1 MIQVVST
8 SADYAA
14 QTRPQNSQVAKDVD
28 ALAATL
34 GNSKTTKASE
44 VASQAQAVNDKD
56 NVAGKKVKEEG
67 RTQSAAQMAAN
78 EAELTKK
85 KASEEE
91 DAARFADKLSE
102 LTRGFGLS
110 FSIEKDL
117 NRTIVT
123 VTDKNTDEVI
133 RQIPTEEF
141 IKRAKRIC
149 ETRSEMQGVSSEDF
163 KGIFLDNDA

>member
-56 NVAGKKVKEEG
+56 NVAGKKVKEE
-67 RTQSAAQMAAN
+67 N
-78 EAELTKK
+78 LYE
-85 KASEEE
+85 
-91 DAARFADKLSE
+91 
-102 LTRGFGLS
+102 
-110 FSIEKDL
+110 
-117 NRTIVT
+117 
-123 VTDKNTDEVI
+123 
-133 RQIPTEEF
+133 
-141 IKRAKRIC
+141 KRIYIA
-149 ETRSEMQGVSSEDF
+149 SY
-163 KGIFLDNDA
+163 